1 MEGRYIVDKDN
12 IYQEFGDFIFR
23 YLLTLT
29 NDRQSAEE
37 LTQETFYQAIKSID
51 NFHNNGKAKFSTWL
65 CSIAKNVWL
74 QEMNRDKNKRQLME
88 SLSDDTPLFYSLEEE
103 YFRNEDKINFY
114 KKAQQ
119 LSEINREILYLR
131 LLGDL
136 SFKEIGSILGGTEN
150 WARVTF
156 YRAKQQI
163 RKGGK
168 SYES

>member
-1 MEGRYIVDKDN
+1 MDKDN
-12 IYQEFGDFIFR
+12 IYQDYGDFVFR

-29 NDRQSAEE
+29 KNSQSAEE

-51 NFHNNGKAKFSTWL
+51 NFHNNGNAKFSTWL

-74 QEMNRDKNKRQLME
+74 QELNRQKNKHQLVK
-88 SLSDDTPLFYSLEEE
+88 SLSDETPLFYNLEDD
-103 YFRNEDKINFY
+103 YLRNEDKMDFY

-119 LSEINREILYLR
+119 LSEIKREILYLR

-136 SFKEIGSILGGTEN
+136 SFKEIGIILGGTEN

-163 RKGGK
+163 RKGGENH
-168 SYES
+168 ES